1 MSKSQPWYISHAETL
16 TQNVLGLIISFIILQ
31 AFGMTIEQSI
41 QLQLTFFVVSYIR
54 SYLIRRTFERINEKR
69 KAEL

>member
-1 MSKSQPWYISHAETL
+1 MEAKMKKLSKKKKNNLPL
-16 TQNVLGLIISFIILQ
+16 FLFLIISFIILQ
-31 AFGMTIEQSI
+31 AFGMTIEQSL

-54 SYLIRRTFERINEKR
+54 SYLVRRTFERINEKR